1 MNYNEQTDAL
11 SMELDNLIKRFLDEF
26 EVNVDTIVGVLEGKK
41 LDLLLNGGVD
51 FLSDMDDIVGDDG
64 DE

>member
-51 FLSDMDDIVGDDG
+51 FLSDMDDFVGDD